1 MLWGDFSFCGF
12 SLLTCVLSSSFSQ
25 ASASGFSD
33 DPQFSCLS
41 RAFLCGCGGLGTAP
55 IFQTSKQGQLFSIW
69 FDNST
74 DYLPMGP

>member
-33 DPQFSCLS
+33 DRSQAAPLMSSLS
-41 RAFLCGCGGLGTAP
+41 FLILPACFQGLLEAESQSRGGGDTVEGGERP
-55 IFQTSKQGQLFSIW
+55 R
-69 FDNST
+69 D
-74 DYLPMGP
+74 